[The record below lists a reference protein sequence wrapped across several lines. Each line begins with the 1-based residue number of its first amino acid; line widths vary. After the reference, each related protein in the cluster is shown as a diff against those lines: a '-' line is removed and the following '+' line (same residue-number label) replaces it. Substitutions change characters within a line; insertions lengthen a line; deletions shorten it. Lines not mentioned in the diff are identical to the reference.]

1 MKRPKCESENV
12 KVQIVSESQLKTK
25 HHGILYWLLIGWW
38 WKPLLWFF
46 LTVPRLLIAIFVPK
60 NQKLVT
66 KEKNMAVCQNCGYSW
81 NIN

>member
-1 MKRPKCESENV
+1 MNCPKCNSENIT
-12 KVQIVSESQLKTK
+12 VQIVTETKLKNNNK
-25 HHGILYWLLIGWW
+25 GCMYWLLIGWW
-38 WKPLLWFF
+38 LEFLLWFF

-66 KEKNMAVCQNCGYSW
+66 KEKNMAVCQNCGHSW